1 MDRTMRGV
9 KGVEA
14 LEECIKMWRLNRTS
28 PAQRR
33 KRGRIQEPP
42 GGFCSMDDET
52 WDHVISTRGCGATI
66 CGYGQ
71 QRAYVQFMPKGT
83 KWLYMREKEL
93 IAAKDSLPNDMT
105 NVAKSRVAEFRRT
118 KRGRAIYGNAPKG
131 AKLFYQ
137 RGLNGIEYG
146 EKPVYDHYRMMDDA
160 SWNYIIAHAE
170 TVPLKADLADIRK
183 HMQGQPEGTNM
194 FWWRGRHRPM
204 NADSFDEAK
213 MREIAAE
220 LALAKMGYDD
230 GRMWYTNECR
240 DMTLEA
246 MRLSGLKALY
256 LDLPKEG
263 YGSANF
269 FFRGP
274 FWDLHYWD
282 PTSQKRFVDVVH
294 KMWTGK

>member
-1 MDRTMRGV
+1 MKDIQDI

-33 KRGRIQEPP
+33 KRGRIQGPP

-52 WDHVISTRGCGATI
+52 WDHIISTR
-66 CGYGQ
+66 
-71 QRAYVQFMPKGT
+71 
-83 KWLYMREKEL
+83 
-93 IAAKDSLPNDMT
+93 S
-105 NVAKSRVAEFRRT
+105 
-118 KRGRAIYGNAPKG
+118 APKG

-146 EKPVYDHYRMMDDA
+146 EKPVYDHYRMMDDV
-160 SWNYIIAHAE
+160 SWDYIIAHAE
-170 TVPLKADLADIRK
+170 TTPLKADLADIRE

-204 NADSFDEAK
+204 HAVSFDEAK

-230 GRMWYTNECR
+230 GRMWYTDECR

-256 LDLPKEG
+256 IDLPKEG
-263 YGSANF
+263 HGSANF

-274 FWDLHYWD
+274 FLDLHYWD
-282 PTSQKRFVDVVH
+282 ESSRGRFVDVVH
-294 KMWTGK
+294 KMWAKR

>member
-1 MDRTMRGV
+1 MKDIQDI

-52 WDHVISTRGCGATI
+52 WDHVISTRGCGAAI

-105 NVAKSRVAEFRRT
+105 NVAKSRVTEFRRT
-118 KRGRAIYGNAPKG
+118 KRGRAIYDSAPKG

-137 RGLNGIEYG
+137 RGLNGIESMARS
-146 EKPVYDHYRMMDDA
+146 PSMTT
-160 SWNYIIAHAE
+160 IA
-170 TVPLKADLADIRK
+170 
-183 HMQGQPEGTNM
+183 
-194 FWWRGRHRPM
+194 
-204 NADSFDEAK
+204 
-213 MREIAAE
+213 
-220 LALAKMGYDD
+220 
-230 GRMWYTNECR
+230 
-240 DMTLEA
+240 
-246 MRLSGLKALY
+246 
-256 LDLPKEG
+256 
-263 YGSANF
+263 
-269 FFRGP
+269 
-274 FWDLHYWD
+274 
-282 PTSQKRFVDVVH
+282 
-294 KMWTGK
+294 